1 MLTQGK
7 ELSALD
13 FADIIGGPLVA
24 VINAQAKAAIATTNF
39 IQTFAFTKD
48 HPPKLQ
54 TVQFDF
60 SQVLGSALSS
70 ANLATN
76 VTSIQVPLLTIIPI
90 PYIRVDNVSINLNV
104 TLHSTSSTSFSNDFA
119 LSASAGGSFFTNWSV
134 SVTDKNTYQ
143 FGSTVDD
150 TYSLQVA
157 VHAVQ
162 DTMPAG
168 MAQVLGIFSN
178 VITSQAALIQTLV
191 TAEVA
196 ALTKAAQ
203 QSLAG
208 PNPPA

>member
-39 IQTFAFTKD
+39 IQSFAFTKTN
-48 HPPKLQ
+48 PPKLQ

-70 ANLATN
+70 ANLTSD

-90 PYIRVDNVSINLNV
+90 PYIRVDDMSINLNV
-104 TLHSTSSTSFSNDFA
+104 SLHSTASTSFSNDFA
-119 LSASAGGSFFTNWSV
+119 LSTSTGGGFFVNFSV

-150 TYSLQVA
+150 TYSLQVT

-178 VITSQAALIQTLV
+178 IITSQASLIQTLV
-191 TAEVA
+191 SAEVQ
-196 ALTKAAQ
+196 ALTTKAQA
-203 QSLAG
+203 AI
-208 PNPPA
+208 NPPPAA